1 MCLVSYLKLTNH
13 CLLYKYNIF
22 VHLDVNYQVST
33 PTVVWCLCIEM
44 HAKQDAIMSDKMHFD
59 KYHAFFVSFMNYS
72 YLDVTLE
79 SPLISANCSLKQVI
93 KGTRSILSGGKA
105 HILWFARPL
114 LPNCYPGICQE
125 IFYAER
131 Y

>member
-1 MCLVSYLKLTNH
+1 
-13 CLLYKYNIF
+13 
-22 VHLDVNYQVST
+22 
-33 PTVVWCLCIEM
+33 
-44 HAKQDAIMSDKMHFD
+44 MSDKMHFD
-59 KYHAFFVSFMNYS
+59 KYNAFLCPMWTVEYS

-114 LPNCYPGICQE
+114 LPNCYPVICQE